1 MVSGLEVGREG
12 WEMLTYSK
20 LYASRDLGKG
30 KKWVMGKAKNRA
42 MDGAVIYSVRDLRTK
57 QVQGGDQVL
66 HLTKVD
72 LKGLLDI

>member
-1 MVSGLEVGREG
+1 
-12 WEMLTYSK
+12 MLTYSK
-20 LYASRDLGKG
+20 LYASRDLGQG

-42 MDGAVIYSVRDLRTK
+42 MDGAVIYSVRD
-57 QVQGGDQVL
+57 VQRGDQVL

>member
-1 MVSGLEVGREG
+1 
-12 WEMLTYSK
+12 MLTYSK

-30 KKWVMGKAKNRA
+30 KIWVMGRAKNRA
-42 MDGAVIYSVRDLRTK
+42 MDGTVIYSVRHLTIR

-66 HLTKVD
+66 HLTKAD